1 VRDTPTA
8 AALVLAD
15 VGVPDWQLRH
25 LTLTP
30 PPRATLADQRGNQKC
45 NQMQLDP
52 VTFRSARA
60 QRRSGWII
68 LGLDELAGFAPV
80 QLSGVAALKQGLA
93 GKARACTP
101 PAQLAFTD
109 AELAGKPIIIAKVA
123 ATAPSARPCR
133 ETSTGQAWIR
143 AWDGDVVMSALEEQA
158 LLAQRTHPDFDE
170 QRAPNAERDDLDP
183 QLLQLWTDTAAT
195 LDASGLGRFQGEELL
210 RRAGI
215 ITNAGVPTL
224 AGLLALG
231 THPQQRVA
239 RYVINLS
246 VERGDAPVR
255 AAEVT
260 TLTGPIPRMLE
271 AALEWAR
278 KTFRRVTV
286 AGDDGAVRD
295 QWEYPLEAF
304 RELVANALVHRD
316 LDEWSRGEA
325 VEVRLTDSTLRI
337 TNPGGLYGIT
347 VDRLGTRGTTSA
359 RNARL
364 LEICRYSRSSDGAR
378 VVETLATG
386 IPRVVELLRSNGQ
399 SDPEFYDN
407 TLRFTVILRSRPSDD
422 PANILK
428 ALTDTQRAVYA
439 ALVEGELTATQLAG
453 RTARQEPT
461 VRKALRALAARG
473 LTEQRGG
480 RGKTTVYFRKDEG

>member
-1 VRDTPTA
+1 
-8 AALVLAD
+8 L
-15 VGVPDWQLRH
+15 
-25 LTLTP
+25 
-30 PPRATLADQRGNQKC
+30 
-45 NQMQLDP
+45 
-52 VTFRSARA
+52 
-60 QRRSGWII
+60 
-68 LGLDELAGFAPV
+68 
-80 QLSGVAALKQGLA
+80 
-93 GKARACTP
+93 
-101 PAQLAFTD
+101 
-109 AELAGKPIIIAKVA
+109 
-123 ATAPSARPCR
+123 
-133 ETSTGQAWIR
+133 
-143 AWDGDVVMSALEEQA
+143 
-158 LLAQRTHPDFDE
+158 
-170 QRAPNAERDDLDP
+170 
-183 QLLQLWTDTAAT
+183 
-195 LDASGLGRFQGEELL
+195 
-210 RRAGI
+210 
-215 ITNAGVPTL
+215 
-224 AGLLALG
+224 
-231 THPQQRVA
+231 
-239 RYVINLS
+239 
-246 VERGDAPVR
+246 
-255 AAEVT
+255 
-260 TLTGPIPRMLE
+260 
-271 AALEWAR
+271 
-278 KTFRRVTV
+278 
-286 AGDDGAVRD
+286 
-295 QWEYPLEAF
+295 
-304 RELVANALVHRD
+304 HRD

-386 IPRVVELLRSNGQ
+386 IPRVVELLRSSGQ

-480 RGKTTVYFRKDEG
+480 RGKTTVYFRKDQG